1 VTTGQ
6 RARLILSFGV
16 LNIVLATIALG
27 IGGVE
32 LQQRAAASGGPSQ
45 IAVIATPTPS
55 AGSTPT
61 AETTPSTPAGEP
73 SSQPQPSVTASTT
86 PSGSTATPSPSTTP
100 SGIVVSPSPT
110 SGLASTPAVATP
122 ATPANPTAAPTAAP
136 TPQRT
141 ARPTARPTPAAT
153 PRPTPKPT
161 AKPTPK
167 PTVAAG
173 GNAKAHP
180 PCPNKGG
187 SPPGH
192 AKTDGPHKACG
203 KGKDKGNGGKN
214 GGIVLI
220 LPLLATSV
228 AWAVRPER
236 LRPRRR
242 AR

>member
-1 VTTGQ
+1 
-6 RARLILSFGV
+6 LSLGV

-32 LQQRAAASGGPSQ
+32 LQQRATASGGPSQ
-45 IAVIATPTPS
+45 IAVIATPTPT

-61 AETTPSTPAGEP
+61 AETTPSPPVGEP
-73 SSQPQPSVTASTT
+73 SSQPSSVT
-86 PSGSTATPSPSTTP
+86 PSGSTPSAAPSTTP
-100 SGIVVSPSPT
+100 SAIVVGPSPT

-122 ATPANPTAAPTAAP
+122 ATPANPIAAPTAEP
-136 TPQRT
+136 TPRRT

-173 GNAKAHP
+173 GNAKARP
-180 PCPNKGG
+180 PCPDKGG

>member
-1 VTTGQ
+1 MTSSQ

-45 IAVIATPTPS
+45 IAVVPTASPTGGSAPSAAATESPS
-55 AGSTPT
+55 AG
-61 AETTPSTPAGEP
+61 ET
-73 SSQPQPSVTASTT
+73 QSTT
-86 PSGSTATPSPSTTP
+86 PSSPTPPPSVTPSATLVGP
-100 SGIVVSPSPT
+100 GPT
-110 SGLASTPAVATP
+110 SGLASTPAP
-122 ATPANPTAAPTAAP
+122 ASPAGPANPTAAPTAAP
-136 TPQRT
+136 T
-141 ARPTARPTPAAT
+141 ARATARPTPAPTPRAT
-153 PRPTPKPT
+153 PQPTAKPT

-167 PTVAAG
+167 PTPAPTAVSG
-173 GNAKAHP
+173 GTAKARP
-180 PCPNKGG
+180 PCPDKGG

-192 AKTDGPHKACG
+192 AKTNDPHKACG
-203 KGKDKGNGGKN
+203 KGKDTGNGGKN
-214 GGIVLI
+214 GGVVLI

>member
-1 VTTGQ
+1 MTTSQ
-6 RARLILSFGV
+6 RARLILSLGV

-27 IGGVE
+27 IGGFE
-32 LQQRAAASGGPSQ
+32 LQQRASASGGPSQ
-45 IAVIATPTPS
+45 IAVVPTASPTGASTPSAETTQSPSTGETPSQEPPVTPSGQAQTPTPS
-55 AGSTPT
+55 V
-61 AETTPSTPAGEP
+61 TPS
-73 SSQPQPSVTASTT
+73 
-86 PSGSTATPSPSTTP
+86 ATL
-100 SGIVVSPSPT
+100 VSPSAT
-110 SGLASTPAVATP
+110 SALASTPAVASP
-122 ATPANPTAAPTAAP
+122 AGPSSPTAAP
-136 TPQRT
+136 TPAPT
-141 ARPTARPTPAAT
+141 PRPTARSTPAPTPT
-153 PRPTPKPT
+153 PTPKPT

-173 GNAKAHP
+173 AKAKARP
-180 PCPNKGG
+180 PCPNKDG

-192 AKTDGPHKACG
+192 AKTNDPHKACG
-203 KGKDKGNGGKN
+203 KGKDKGSGGKN

>member
-1 VTTGQ
+1 VTSSQ
-6 RARLILSFGV
+6 RARLILSLGV

-32 LQQRAAASGGPSQ
+32 LQQRASARGGPSQ
-45 IAVIATPTPS
+45 IAVVTTPSPTGSGAPTAGTAQSPPAGESPSGPAPTPTPS
-55 AGSTPT
+55 GPA
-61 AETTPSTPAGEP
+61 PSP
-73 SSQPQPSVTASTT
+73 T
-86 PSGSTATPSPSTTP
+86 PSGTPSANP
-100 SGIVVSPSPT
+100 GSPGPT
-110 SGLASTPAVATP
+110 SGLGSTPVAATP
-122 ATPANPTAAPTAAP
+122 AIPANPTAAA
-136 TPQRT
+136 TPART
-141 ARPTARPTPAAT
+141 PRPTARATPAPT
-153 PRPTPKPT
+153 PRPTPKATPKPT

-173 GNAKAHP
+173 GNPKARP
-180 PCPNKGG
+180 PCPDKGG

-192 AKTDGPHKACG
+192 AKTNDPHKACG
-203 KGKDKGNGGKN
+203 KGKDKGKGGKN
-214 GGIVLI
+214 GGVVLI

>member
-1 VTTGQ
+1 VTTSQ

-32 LQQRAAASGGPSQ
+32 LQQRARASGGPSQ
-45 IAVIATPTPS
+45 IAVVPIASPTGAGTPSAETTQSPPAGETSSQAPSVAPSGPAQTPTPS
-55 AGSTPT
+55 V
-61 AETTPSTPAGEP
+61 TPS
-73 SSQPQPSVTASTT
+73 
-86 PSGSTATPSPSTTP
+86 ATL
-100 SGIVVSPSPT
+100 VSPGAT
-110 SGLASTPAVATP
+110 SGLAVTPAVASP
-122 ATPANPTAAPTAAP
+122 AAPANPTAEATPAP
-136 TPQRT
+136 TP
-141 ARPTARPTPAAT
+141 RPTAKSTPAPTPRA
-153 PRPTPKPT
+153 TPKPT

-173 GNAKAHP
+173 GNAKARP
-180 PCPNKGG
+180 PCPDKGG

-192 AKTDGPHKACG
+192 AKTNDPHKACG
-203 KGKDKGNGGKN
+203 KGKDKGSGGKN

-220 LPLLATSV
+220 LPLLASSV